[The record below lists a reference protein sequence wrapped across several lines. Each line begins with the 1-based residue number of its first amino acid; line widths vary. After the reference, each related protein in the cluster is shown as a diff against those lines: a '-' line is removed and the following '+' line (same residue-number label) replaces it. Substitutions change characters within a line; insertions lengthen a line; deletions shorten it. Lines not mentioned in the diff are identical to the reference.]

1 MASLTEHYTQRRKE
15 AETQLQHVSRTIHQI
30 GTLRLMWVI
39 VGAVVTWLYW
49 GEWITVCAIILPFI
63 IVFGFLLKKH
73 SRLFNQK
80 TYLERSIAFCHTE
93 LNALEYNFSALD
105 GVEER
110 MNPAHPFT
118 FDLDIF
124 GQKSIFQYINRTC
137 TQFGKTFLADWFEQ
151 PLSNKADIIR
161 RQAAISE
168 LAGKETWMYHF
179 EITGKE
185 YPIAISAPEQLKIF
199 TTYPAAFPEN
209 SIWKIFIYIIP
220 VCWLLYFTGLIVG
233 WISIQSLPLLMIA
246 GIAAGESRYKK
257 IDKLQHII
265 GKEVL
270 FFSGYSG
277 LIRLAETEHFDAELL
292 NELQRTFKTND
303 TSASDI
309 IQDLSRLL
317 HALELRENK
326 LVRVFRNTLFVWDI
340 RKALQIEQWKKQHSQ
355 QLACWMN
362 TLGAFDALI
371 SLGRFTF
378 NHPDYVFP
386 EMADHYFQLEGKALG
401 HPLLHRDSC
410 VRNDVDIQSH
420 PYFMIVTGAN
430 MAGKSTYLRT
440 IGVNFL
446 LACIGS
452 PVCAQSF
459 RIYPAALYTSLRTS
473 DSLPDQESY
482 FFAELKR
489 LKMIID
495 ELNAGKKLF
504 VILDEI
510 LKGTNSVD
518 KQKGS
523 LALIRQF
530 IALKTCGIIATH
542 DILLG
547 ELEKS
552 FPSTIKNYHF
562 DAEIHEAE
570 LHFSYNMQTG
580 VAQNMNACFL
590 MKKMGITV

>member
-1 MASLTEHYTQRRKE
+1 MESLIEYYTQRRNE
-15 AETQLQHVSRTIHQI
+15 VETQLKNTSRTIHRI
-30 GTLRLMWVI
+30 GTLRLVLVI
-39 VGAVVTWLYW
+39 VCAVVIWYYW
-49 GEWITVCAIILPFI
+49 GEWSIVCAITLPFI
-63 IVFGFLLKKH
+63 IVFGFLIKKH
-73 SRLFNQK
+73 SRLFK
-80 TYLERSIAFCHTE
+80 RKAYLERSIAFCHTE

-105 GVEER
+105 GAEER
-110 MNPAHPFT
+110 KNPAHPFT

-137 TQFGKTFLADWFEQ
+137 TQFGKNVLADWFEQ
-151 PLSNKADIIR
+151 PLSNKAEIIC
-161 RQAAISE
+161 RQAAIRE
-168 LAGKETWMYHF
+168 LAGKEIWMHHF
-179 EITGKE
+179 EVTGKE
-185 YPIAISAPEQLKIF
+185 HPVVISAPDQLKIF
-199 TTYPAAFPEN
+199 TTYPAAFPAN
-209 SIWKIFIYIIP
+209 SIWKIFKYVIP
-220 VCWLLYFTGLIVG
+220 VCWLLYFAGLALG
-233 WISIQSLPLLMIA
+233 WFPIQSLPLVIIA
-246 GIAAGESRYKK
+246 GIVAGESQYKK
-257 IDKLQHII
+257 IDKLQHRT

-277 LIRLAETEHFDAELL
+277 LIRLVETENFDAELL
-292 NELQRTFKTND
+292 NELKNTFKPND
-303 TSASDI
+303 TNASDI
-309 IQDLSRLL
+309 IRTLSRLL
-317 HALELRENK
+317 HDLELRENK
-326 LVRVFRNTLFVWDI
+326 LARIFLNVLLLWDI

-362 TLGAFDALI
+362 ALGSFDALI

-378 NHPDYVFP
+378 NHPDYIFP
-386 EMADHYFQLEGKALG
+386 EITDYYFQMEGKSLG

-410 VRNDVDIQSH
+410 VRNDIGIQSH
-420 PYFMIVTGAN
+420 PHFMIVTGAN

-440 IGVNFL
+440 VGVNFL
-446 LACIGS
+446 LSCIGS
-452 PVCAQSF
+452 PVCAQSL
-459 RIYPAALYTSLRTS
+459 RIHPAALYTSLRTS
-473 DSLPDQESY
+473 DSLSDQESY

-504 VILDEI
+504 IILDEI

-530 IALKTCGIIATH
+530 ISLKTCGIIATH

-552 FPSTIKNYHF
+552 FPSTIQNYHF
-562 DAEIHEAE
+562 DAEIHDAE
-570 LHFSYNMQTG
+570 LRFPYKMQTG

-590 MKKMGITV
+590 MQRMGITV